1 MSEMMI
7 TNSLVKIK
15 EAPPYTPELEVPV
28 LLNSMVRATLDAKT
42 SGCSF
47 PKKLANEVTVDKANA
62 KTIADIIAD
71 TGSSAGIGVDQ
82 GIGKETMRCTSMSCS
97 PSTISTSHTWLH

>member
-1 MSEMMI
+1 MMI
-7 TNSLVKIK
+7 TNSLVKIR

-42 SGCSF
+42 GGYSF

-62 KTIADIIAD
+62 KTIADIIPD
-71 TGSSAGIGVDQ
+71 TGSSAGVGVDQ
-82 GIGKETMRCTSMSCS
+82 GIGKETTRCTSMSCS
-97 PSTISTSHTWLH
+97 PFMISTSHTWLH

>member
-7 TNSLVKIK
+7 TNSLVKIR

-42 SGCSF
+42 GGYSF
-47 PKKLANEVTVDKANA
+47 P
-62 KTIADIIAD
+62 
-71 TGSSAGIGVDQ
+71 
-82 GIGKETMRCTSMSCS
+82 
-97 PSTISTSHTWLH
+97 